1 MTWRPVLNLKTG
13 AESFEQTM
21 KVKMIMERI
30 MKAFLKSKIIYSFKL
45 IYIHV
50 LVSGITSL
58 SVFNEETLKPSFSW
72 ASQIFGFEKC
82 FSFHQDICFSIF
94 CKWGM
99 KQKRQ
104 SFFKIKLESFKLP
117 KSVFHRLEI
126 SMVLTELFVV
136 FLNGIFSCD
145 KWEW

>member
-1 MTWRPVLNLKTG
+1 MNLKTG

-30 MKAFLKSKIIYSFKL
+30 MKEFLKSKIIYSFKL

-82 FSFHQDICFSIF
+82 F
-94 CKWGM
+94 
-99 KQKRQ
+99 
-104 SFFKIKLESFKLP
+104 FFI
-117 KSVFHRLEI
+117 RI
-126 SMVLTELFVV
+126 YVLV
-136 FLNGIFSCD
+136 FLQMRHETKKTIIL
-145 KWEW
+145 